1 MTFND
6 PYLLLLLLALPVLL
20 LLKRRAGDATT
31 PGRFS
36 SVALLSG
43 FRPTWRLRYRWL
55 PTAIRAAA
63 LALLVVAIARPQT
76 GQADSILPG
85 QGIDIALVLDLS
97 SSMQSGSLGTGS
109 RQEVAQ
115 RVLTNFIQG
124 RTEDRIGLVIFR
136 EDTLVL
142 SPLTLDYDAL
152 ADLITRAP
160 QVGLSDG
167 TAIGNGLAT
176 AIDLLRDS
184 RARSRIA
191 ILLTDGENTAG
202 TVEPLH
208 AARIAET
215 LGLRVYTIGVLAP
228 GSRAAGQ
235 LNVNE
240 TALREMANVTGGQY
254 YPAESEQA
262 LAAIYDSIE
271 ELEKSR
277 VGRPQYGQY
286 DELAPYFL
294 VVALLLLALELGLR
308 TTVWRQAS

>member
-1 MTFND
+1 VTFND
-6 PYLLLLLLALPVLL
+6 PYLLVLLLALPVLL
-20 LLKRRAGDATT
+20 FLKRRAGDAAP

-36 SVALLSG
+36 SVSLLAG

-76 GQADSILPG
+76 GQADSVLPG
-85 QGIDIALVLDLS
+85 EGIDIALVLDLS
-97 SSMQSGSLGTGS
+97 SSMRSNSLGTGS

-115 RVLTNFIQG
+115 RVLTDFIKG

-136 EDTLVL
+136 EESLVL

-152 ADLITRAP
+152 TQLLVQAP

-167 TAIGNGLAT
+167 TAIGVGLAT
-176 AIDLLRDS
+176 AVDVLRDS
-184 RARSRIA
+184 RARSRVA

-202 TVEPLH
+202 TIEPLA

-215 LGLRVYTIGVLAP
+215 LGIRVYTIGVLAP
-228 GSRAAGQ
+228 GARAAGQ

-240 TALREMANVTGGQY
+240 AALREIAKVTGGQY

-277 VGRPQYGQY
+277 VGRPQYGEY
-286 DELAPYFL
+286 NELAAYFI
-294 VVALLLLALELGLR
+294 VVALALLALELGLR
-308 TTVWRQAS
+308 GTVWRQAT

>member
-1 MTFND
+1 VTFDD
-6 PYLLLLLLALPVLL
+6 PSLLLLLIALPLL
-20 LLKRRAGDATT
+20 LLFKRRAGDAAT

-36 SVALLSG
+36 SVALLSS

-55 PTAIRAAA
+55 PTALRGAA
-63 LALLVVAIARPQT
+63 LALLVVALARPQT
-76 GQADSILPG
+76 GQADSVLPG

-97 SSMQSGSLGTGS
+97 SSMQSSSLGTGT

-115 RVLTNFIQG
+115 RVLTEFVEG
-124 RTEDRIGLVIFR
+124 REEDRIGLVIFR
-136 EDTLVL
+136 EETLVL

-152 ADLITRAP
+152 AELLTRAP

-167 TAIGNGLAT
+167 TAIGNGLA
-176 AIDLLRDS
+176 AAVDLLRES
-184 RARSRIA
+184 RARSRVA

-202 TVEPLH
+202 TVEPLA

-215 LGLRVYTIGVLAP
+215 LGIRVYTIGVLAP
-228 GSRAAGQ
+228 GARGSGQ
-235 LNVNE
+235 LNINE
-240 TALREMANVTGGQY
+240 TALREMANLTGGQY

-262 LAAIYDSIE
+262 LAAIYTSIE

-286 DELAPYFL
+286 NELAAYFI
-294 VVALLLLALELGLR
+294 VVALALLALELGLR
-308 TTVWRQAS
+308 SSVWRQAT